1 LNNCLTDE
9 IDQKNFNFLIFY
21 KKKTQPTNKLF
32 KPQKDYK
39 DMPVDIVEARAIKSI
54 QNNTQ
59 ITFKR
64 NLSAN
69 K

>member
-1 LNNCLTDE
+1 
-9 IDQKNFNFLIFY
+9 LI
-21 KKKTQPTNKLF
+21 KKKTTHEQKLS

-54 QNNTQ
+54 QSNTQ